1 VSFVSKNK
9 QNISVSSVFSVAKNK
24 NSSVAKK
31 KKNKFLR
38 FLEYKILHIDD
49 SPHKIALGLAIGLFI
64 AWTPLLGLHLLI
76 VIFLSMLL
84 RANKFAGLVSVWV
97 SNVFTFFII
106 YYPSYLIGK
115 AVCTVFSYHS
125 RLSGEE
131 VSASFN
137 QLFSPSNILTG
148 FFTKQYWIQFWDLTK
163 SIGLELWIG
172 GFIIGGLVA
181 VCSYVICYKLI
192 MSHRA
197 KNPHRRYRKY

>member
-1 VSFVSKNK
+1 LANK
-9 QNISVSSVFSVAKNK
+9 TINL
-24 NSSVAKK
+24 KK
-31 KKNKFLR
+31 RKNKFLR

-49 SPHKIALGLAIGLFI
+49 TPHKIALGLAIGLFI

-106 YYPSYLIGK
+106 YYPSYLVGRT
-115 AVCTVFSYHS
+115 VCEVFVRNEDMSEEQVS
-125 RLSGEE
+125 EIFNRLF
-131 VSASFN
+131 A
-137 QLFSPSNILTG
+137 PANIITDI
-148 FFTKQYWIQFWDLTK
+148 FTKQYWIQFWDLTK

-181 VCSYVICYKLI
+181 VCSYVICYNLI
-192 MSHRA
+192 MSHRV